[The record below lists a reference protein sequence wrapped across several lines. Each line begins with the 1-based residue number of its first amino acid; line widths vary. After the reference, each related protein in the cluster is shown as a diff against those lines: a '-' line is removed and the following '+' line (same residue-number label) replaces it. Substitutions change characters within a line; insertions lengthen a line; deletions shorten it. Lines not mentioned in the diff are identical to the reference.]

1 LVEAHGTES
10 DLTPDQEPAA
20 RGYRVLQVGEPG
32 PWFVL
37 RSGDNPIYHL
47 DAAAGRYLLLGFV
60 GSAADEG
67 GQRMLQLAARLRR
80 LFDDERIAFFG
91 VSVDPADER
100 RLKDSLPGVRFFWDF
115 QGEAS
120 RLYGALAVD
129 AHKGPAPYVRK
140 WVVLDP
146 DMRVRKVLFADP
158 SGAEHEELAAFLRS
172 LPPVDLY
179 PGLPVQTPV
188 ITLRDVLE
196 PELCRQLVDL
206 HRTGEPTESGVMK
219 MLGGRTV
226 GVINHD
232 FKSRRDVMI
241 EDEALR
247 LELQKRV
254 SLRVLPEL
262 LKVCQFRV
270 TRMERYLVACYD
282 AAARG
287 HFAAHRDNTTSG
299 TAHRRFAM
307 SINLND
313 DYDGGEVCFPEYGRR
328 TFKAPPGGAV
338 VFSCSLL
345 HAVTPV
351 TRGKR
356 YVFLPFFYDE
366 AAAAEREANNGLL
379 AEHIEPYS
387 MHAPAEPEA

>member
-1 LVEAHGTES
+1 VKPAI
-10 DLTPDQEPAA
+10 DPAA
-20 RGYRVLQVGEPG
+20 RGYRVLHLGEAG

-47 DAAAGRYLLLGFV
+47 DAAAGRYLVLGFF
-60 GSAADEG
+60 GTAGDAG
-67 GQRMLQLAARLRR
+67 GQRMLQSVARLRR
-80 LFDDERIAFFG
+80 LFDDERLSFFG
-91 VSVDPADER
+91 VSMDPADER

-120 RLYGALAVD
+120 RLYGALAVE
-129 AHKGPAPYVRK
+129 AVQGPAAYLRK

-146 DMRVRKVLFADP
+146 DLRVRKVMFADP
-158 SGAEHEELAAFLRS
+158 SGLEHEELAAFLQS
-172 LPPVDLY
+172 LPPVELY

-196 PELCRQLVDL
+196 PELCERLMDL
-206 HRTGEPTESGVMK
+206 HLTGDPTESGVMK

-226 GVINHD
+226 GVVNHA
-232 FKSRRDVMI
+232 FKSRRDVVI
-241 EDEALR
+241 EDEELR
-247 LELQKRV
+247 AELQKRV
-254 SLRVLPEL
+254 SLRVLPEI
-262 LKVCQFRV
+262 LKVCQFKV

-282 AAARG
+282 AAAGG

-307 SINLND
+307 SVNLNE
-313 DYDGGEVCFPEYGRR
+313 DYDGGEICFPEYGRTR
-328 TFKAPPGGAV
+328 FKPPAGGAI

-366 AAAAEREANNGLL
+366 AAAAEREANNPYLSG
-379 AEHIEPYS
+379 ETEPYAMNS
-387 MHAPAEPEA
+387 STAEEPTG